1 MTDEIQTV
9 DAIEIEIPDAEHY
22 IVVNGVKVQQQ
33 NEIAFSD
40 LSPSNRIIR
49 RKKNKIFSKKC
60 LYYSTFILGVFGF
73 FALIT
78 YVPNSNRNYVIQNIT
93 LDN

>member
-1 MTDEIQTV
+1 MTHEIQTV

-22 IVVNGVKVQQQ
+22 IVVNGVKVQQ

-49 RKKNKIFSKKC
+49 HKKKSKIFSKKC
-60 LYYSTFILGVFGF
+60 LYYNSFILGALGF

-78 YVPNSNRNYVIQNIT
+78 YVPNSNRNYAIQNIT